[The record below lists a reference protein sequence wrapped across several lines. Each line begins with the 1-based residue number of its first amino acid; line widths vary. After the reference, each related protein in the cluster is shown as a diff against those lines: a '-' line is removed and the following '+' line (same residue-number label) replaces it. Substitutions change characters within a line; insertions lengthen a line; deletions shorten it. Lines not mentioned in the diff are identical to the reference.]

1 MGVEATRDDF
11 TPTLLASD
19 CGWIIIKEAIEAFLS
34 EEPNAFWFKLYY
46 AFPFLTTDDL
56 DFVID
61 RQRKLEEAEEDWR
74 LDLVRVDYKMWTKS
88 NLVIP

>member
-1 MGVEATRDDF
+1 MKEKKANFVDPQYPFIIVSELNG
-11 TPTLLASD
+11 
-19 CGWIIIKEAIEAFLS
+19 IIIKEAIEAFLS

-61 RQRKLEEAEEDWR
+61 RQRKLEEAEED
-74 LDLVRVDYKMWTKS
+74 
-88 NLVIP
+88 